1 MNDIPKEGEFEIVS
15 LNVSEKKGTRK
26 RPIPTA
32 RFAIGLGVEGD
43 AHSGFIEDRQVSLL
57 AMEEIEGASAACAK
71 TAPGAAALVP
81 GDFAENVTT
90 RGVVL
95 HELPLGTR
103 LFIGS
108 AELELSKIGKQCHA
122 ECEIKRLVGE
132 CVMPKRGVFARVLR
146 AGEASRADRCRYRI
160 G

>member
-1 MNDIPKEGEFEIVS
+1 MAAIAREGEFEIVS

-26 RPIPTA
+26 RPIPRA
-32 RFAIGLGVEGD
+32 RFAVGLGVEGD
-43 AHSGFIEDRQVSLL
+43 AHAGLLEDRQVSLL
-57 AMEEIEGASAACAK
+57 AIEEIEGASAACVKA
-71 TAPGAAALVP
+71 APGAAALVP

-90 RGVVL
+90 KGIVL

-103 LFIGS
+103 LYIGT

-122 ECEIKRLVGE
+122 DCEIKRLVGE
-132 CVMPKRGVFARVLR
+132 CVMPSRGVFARVLR
-146 AGEASRADRCRYRI
+146 AGEAGNADRCRYRI